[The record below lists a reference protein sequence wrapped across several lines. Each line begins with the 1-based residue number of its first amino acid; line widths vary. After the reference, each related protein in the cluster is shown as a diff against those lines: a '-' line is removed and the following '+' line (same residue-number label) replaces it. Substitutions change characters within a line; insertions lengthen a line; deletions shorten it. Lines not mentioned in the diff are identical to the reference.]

1 MSTREGVDLEDV
13 YFAQRDQEN
22 KQKLAEK
29 LAGERDV
36 AAAAER
42 KALHGGKCGKCGG
55 ELAQQVFRGEHI
67 DVCGDCGAVLLDP
80 GELQKLAGED
90 ESSVLHGLAA
100 IFGGRR

>member
-1 MSTREGVDLEDV
+1 MSTREGTDLEEA

-22 KQKLAEK
+22 KQKLAAQ
-29 LAGERDV
+29 LAEEHAV

-55 ELAQQVFRGEHI
+55 ALAPQVFRGEQI

-100 IFGGRR
+100 LFGGRR

>member
-1 MSTREGVDLEDV
+1 MSTREGVDLEDA

-22 KQKLAEK
+22 TQKLAEK
-29 LAGERDV
+29 LVQERAV

-55 ELAQQVFRGEHI
+55 ELAQQVFRGEQI

-90 ESSVLHGLAA
+90 ESSILHGLAA
-100 IFGGRR
+100 IFGGTR